1 MTSTKKRVAAAA
13 TLGVVTLGGLLA
25 VDVAQR
31 PTKPMD
37 CSIDLTTFGSGTMT
51 DSSDDAPLVPPADDD
66 KYRLDD
72 DGTGRYDTA
81 FQELVEQARK
91 QERERRSEALGA
103 EIERQTAEK
112 LAAGCPSISGTYI

>member
-1 MTSTKKRVAAAA
+1 MTSTRKRAA
-13 TLGVVTLGGLLA
+13 TAVALGAVAFGGLLA

-37 CSIDLTTFGSGTMT
+37 CSIDLTTFGRDTDFGDGTGGL
-51 DSSDDAPLVPPADDD
+51 DHPNGVAPRYP
-66 KYRLDD
+66 LDD

-91 QERERRSEALGA
+91 QERERESAELGA